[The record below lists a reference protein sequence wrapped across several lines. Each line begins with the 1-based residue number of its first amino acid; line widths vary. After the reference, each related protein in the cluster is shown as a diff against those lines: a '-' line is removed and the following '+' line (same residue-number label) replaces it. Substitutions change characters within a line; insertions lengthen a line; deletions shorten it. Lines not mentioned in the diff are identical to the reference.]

1 MPTNLITQI
10 QLPDGNV
17 YDLADAEART
27 ALISKLEKVVVA
39 VLPPKTSI
47 DPTTMNNKIYLVP
60 RNGDVTAPDIYDA
73 YVIALES
80 GSGYDD
86 PNATYM
92 WVSIGSTGIDLAGY
106 SMTGH
111 VHKVTPQ
118 TKVADHNFHVEGT
131 LPELEFE
138 GTASSVS
145 GSVTL
150 NSGDVTINIG
160 NSAAEGTSYTPSVTL
175 GGTTESESSHTHSV
189 KKNKRYLERTS
200 IIGIG
205 TNTDNISVM
214 AHAQNYNDQTYTG
227 VLNLTSNATTHS
239 HTIPGFTS
247 ASLTGSLQTGSNI
260 AADGM
265 LEDVS
270 SGNDANAVFHSA
282 NVNNGVL
289 SFGLKQLKKNVS
301 AVTGIG
307 TLGTDAQKTTTSGQD
322 QFTVYHS
329 SDVSAVEITDWDLAS
344 ASLKI
349 PQPQKPIY
357 VATGQLTDSSTY
369 DSTNNAKVVADVLG
383 GTDTAPQT
391 GTTSSVNTDG
401 GTAHTHALN
410 NGSNGN
416 ASATGTTVKLSGSL
430 DSGSGTIDTA
440 TVTPSGTV
448 SYVDGDT
455 FVSDDVTL
463 SHTVYNPTV
472 FTSPDTNDTN
482 NSNSW
487 YGITYNE
494 NDADPDKSFGR
505 IGNMS
510 LHASLPVQSKMVRC
524 LLNNDGTVNYYLDP
538 TDSTKKYNGTYNG
551 VTSDGSTAD
560 LTGADGHVMV
570 EIPEHWYYVTK
581 DSDLQVTAMLSPV
594 EQTGWVHMPKYY
606 VSAYESCGTSS
617 RMTSVSGA
625 NPLKS
630 SRLNYFRS
638 AARANGASGDSKW
651 NAYPYFVHVDLYWLY
666 VIEYANT
673 NSQAPVNNE
682 LLEGKYHQGG
692 LGDGCTASL
701 TLTANAPATISGN
714 TNSLGNS
721 SGEVTIDNNGTSVK
735 MCSYRGL
742 ENFFGH
748 VFKAVDG
755 ILVYV
760 SEQGNNRNVYICVEP
775 ARFSNDV
782 NSGYSNKGFISGT
795 TGYIANLYIGDDG
808 RGYNFSIN
816 SGITGASSTT
826 YYCDRNVYIHQNN
839 ALKMVWVGGTCESS
853 ATATHSNSR
862 GSFAG
867 ISAFAYSYSVVTTEE
882 ITSRLVYYDKS
893 LE

>member
-1 MPTNLITQI
+1 MPANLITQI

-17 YDLADAEART
+17 YDLADAEARA
-27 ALISKLEKVVVA
+27 ALINKLEKVVVA

-160 NSAAEGTSYTPSVTL
+160 NSAAEGTSYTPGVTL

-189 KKNKRYLERTS
+189 KKNRRYLERTE
-200 IIGIG
+200 IIGVG
-205 TNTDNISVM
+205 DQTDRIDVVGHVN
-214 AHAQNYNDQTYTG
+214 HYNDQTYTG
-227 VLNLTSNATTHS
+227 VLNLTNNATTHS

-260 AADGM
+260 ATDGM

-270 SGNDANAVFHSA
+270 SGNGANAVFHSA

-307 TLGTDAQKTTTSGQD
+307 TLSTDAQKTTTSGQD
-322 QFTVYHS
+322 QFTVYHT
-329 SDVSAVEITDWDLAS
+329 SDVSAVEITDWDLENKT
-344 ASLKI
+344 LYI
-349 PQPQKPIY
+349 PQVQKAIK

-369 DSTNNAKVVADVLG
+369 GGTANAQIVADVLG
-383 GTDTAPQT
+383 GTANAPQT

-401 GTAHTHALN
+401 GTAHTHGLN
-410 NGSNGN
+410 SGSNGN
-416 ASATGTTVKLSGSL
+416 ATATGATVKFSGSL

-551 VTSDGSTAD
+551 VTSDGSNAD

-617 RMTSVSGA
+617 RMTSVSGVD
-625 NPLKS
+625 PLQLQSLS
-630 SRLNYFRS
+630 SMRS
-638 AARANGASGDSKW
+638 SARANGASSDSKW
-651 NAYPYFVHVDLYWLY
+651 NAYPYFVHTDLFWLY

-682 LLEGKYHQGG
+682 LLEGKYRQGG
-692 LGDGCTASL
+692 LGIGCTML
-701 TLTANAPATISGN
+701 TLENGDPANLTGA
-714 TNSLGNS
+714 TNSLGNA
-721 SGEVTIDNNGTSVK
+721 SGEVTVSNNGTDVK
-735 MCSYRGL
+735 ICSYRGL

-748 VFKAVDG
+748 ISKIADG
-755 ILVYV
+755 ILSIYMQEDPAEVQVYV
-760 SEQGNNRNVYICVEP
+760 STNPSDFSQSTTNYSNIGNKSYI
-775 ARFSNDV
+775 
-782 NSGYSNKGFISGT
+782 SGYIKI
-795 TGYIANLYIGDDG
+795 LLIGNDG
-808 RGYNFSIN
+808 RGWPISIN
-816 SGITGASSTT
+816 SGSSDTSSSTF
-826 YYCDRNVYIHQNN
+826 YCDRNYYNYTSSGN
-839 ALKMVWVGGTCESS
+839 KMVQIGGDCNRSYARVS
-853 ATATHSNSR
+853 
-862 GSFAG
+862 GYYAG
-867 ISAFAYSYSVVTTEE
+867 IAAFLDCFSTSSTSLGAA
-882 ITSRLVYYDKS
+882 TSRLVYYDKS

>member
-1 MPTNLITQI
+1 MSNSLITQI
-10 QLPDGNV
+10 QLPNGNV
-17 YDLADAEART
+17 YDLADAEARA

-39 VLPPKTSI
+39 ALPPKTSI

-118 TKVADHNFHVEGT
+118 TKVADHEFYVEGK
-131 LPELEFE
+131 LPTITFT
-138 GTASSVS
+138 GTSSSVS
-145 GSVTL
+145 GNVTL
-150 NSGDVTINIG
+150 DSGDVTINIG
-160 NSAAEGTSYTPSVTL
+160 NSSAEGTSYTPSVTL

-189 KKNKRYLERTS
+189 KKNRRYLERTE
-200 IIGIG
+200 IIGVGHQI
-205 TNTDNISVM
+205 DRISVVG
-214 AHAQNYNDQTYTG
+214 HVNNYNDQTYTG
-227 VLNLTSNATTHS
+227 VLNLTNHATTHS

-260 AADGM
+260 ATDGM

-270 SGNDANAVFHSA
+270 SGNSANAVFHSA

-322 QFTVYHS
+322 QFTVYHA
-329 SDVSAVEITDWDLAS
+329 SDVNTVKITDWDLEDKT
-344 ASLKI
+344 LYI

-369 DSTNNAKVVADVLG
+369 NDTFNAQIVADVLG
-383 GTDTAPQT
+383 GTATAPQT

-401 GTAHTHALN
+401 GTAHTHDLN
-410 NGSNGN
+410 SGSNGN
-416 ASATGTTVKLSGSL
+416 ATATGTKVKFSGSL
-430 DSGSGTIDTA
+430 NSGSGTISNA
-440 TVTPSGTV
+440 TVTPSGKV
-448 SYVDGDT
+448 SYDNNGT
-455 FVSDDVTL
+455 FTSDKVTL

-494 NDADPDKSFGR
+494 NDADSDKSFGR
-505 IGNMS
+505 IGNMA

-524 LLNNDGTVNYYLDP
+524 LLNGDGTVNYYLDP
-538 TDSTKKYNGTYNG
+538 TNSTKKYNGTYNG
-551 VTSDGSTAD
+551 VTSDGRLAD
-560 LTGADGHVMV
+560 LSGESGHVMV

-617 RMTSVSGA
+617 RMTSVSGV
-625 NPLKS
+625 NPLK
-630 SRLNYFRS
+630 LQNLATMRS
-638 AARANGASGDSKW
+638 CARANGASSDSKW
-651 NAYPYFVHVDLYWLY
+651 NAYPYFVHTDLFWLY

-673 NSQAPVNNE
+673 NSQAPVNNV
-682 LLEGKYHQGG
+682 LLEGKYRQGG
-692 LGDGCTASL
+692 LGDGCTML
-701 TLTANAPATISGN
+701 TLGDGDPANLTGATN
-714 TNSLGNS
+714 HLGNA
-721 SGEVTIDNNGTSVK
+721 SGEVTVSNNGTDVK
-735 MCSYRGL
+735 ICSYRGL

-748 VFKAVDG
+748 INKMVDG
-755 ILVYV
+755 ILSRYTQESPAEV
-760 SEQGNNRNVYICVEP
+760 QVYISTNP
-775 ARFSNDV
+775 SDFASSGTYTNIGNKSYGTGYIKNLLIGSDGRGWPISV
-782 NSGYSNKGFISGT
+782 NSGGT
-795 TGYIANLYIGDDG
+795 
-808 RGYNFSIN
+808 S
-816 SGITGASSTT
+816 ASSTT
-826 YYCDRNVYIHQNN
+826 YYCDRNYYNFTSTGY
-839 ALKMVWVGGTCESS
+839 KMVQVGGDCNRDTTRVSGTYAGI
-853 ATATHSNSR
+853 ATAMDC
-862 GSFAG
+862 
-867 ISAFAYSYSVVTTEE
+867 YSTSTTSTGAA
-882 ITSRLVYYDKS
+882 TSRLVYYDKS

>member
-17 YDLADAEART
+17 YDLADAEARA
-27 ALISKLEKVVVA
+27 ALINKLEKVVVA

-160 NSAAEGTSYTPSVTL
+160 NSSAEGTSYTPSVTL

-200 IIGIG
+200 IIGVSA
-205 TNTDNISVM
+205 NADNISVM

-239 HTIPGFTS
+239 HTIPGFTG

-260 AADGM
+260 ATDGM

-307 TLGTDAQKTTTSGQD
+307 TLGTDAQKTTTTGQD
-322 QFTVYHS
+322 QFTVYHT
-329 SDVSAVEITDWDLAS
+329 SDVNSVEITDWDLAS

-369 DSTNNAKVVADVLG
+369 DSTNNAQVVADVLG
-383 GTDTAPQT
+383 GTATAPQT

-410 NGSNGN
+410 SGSNGN
-416 ASATGTTVKLSGSL
+416 ASATGTTVKFSGSL

-594 EQTGWVHMPKYY
+594 EQAGWVHMPKYY
-606 VSAYESCGTSS
+606 VSAYESCLASDK
-617 RMTSVSGA
+617 MTSVSGVA
-625 NPLKS
+625 PMLAHAQATI
-630 SRLNYFRS
+630 RS
-638 AARANGASGDSKW
+638 YARANGASGDSRW
-651 NAYPYFVHVDLYWLY
+651 NAYPYFIHNDIYWLY
-666 VIEYANT
+666 VIEYANL
-673 NSQAPVNNE
+673 NCQAPVNNE
-682 LLEGKYHQGG
+682 LLEGKYRQGG
-692 LGDGCTASL
+692 LGTGFVTAVSSNSALHL
-701 TLTANAPATISGN
+701 TGA

-721 SGEVTIDNNGTSVK
+721 SGEVVVTDNGTTVNIP
-735 MCSYRGL
+735 SYRGI
-742 ENFFGH
+742 ENVFGH
-748 VFKAVDG
+748 YEKIADG
-755 ILVYV
+755 SLIYYNAEEGYASVYV
-760 SEQGNNRNVYICVEP
+760 STKP
-775 ARFSNDV
+775 
-782 NSGYSNKGFISGT
+782 SGYKSNNT
-795 TGYIANLYIGDDG
+795 LGYDFVCKLPANSIYIKNIKIGDDG
-808 RGYNFSIN
+808 RGWICPSSEY
-816 SGITGASSTT
+816 SGSGGSTS
-826 YYCDRNVYIHQNN
+826 YYCDRSYFAFQTTG
-839 ALKMVWVGGTCESS
+839 LKMTQIGGDYRTVSGSLAGFLAMSNAFSISSSES
-853 ATATHSNSR
+853 ADA
-862 GSFAG
+862 
-867 ISAFAYSYSVVTTEE
+867 
-882 ITSRLVYYDKS
+882 TSRLVYYDES